1 MYLKPWTKKQ
11 IDHVVSQ
18 VDKTTI
24 IIYDEQEEEDKKPSR
39 QKLFSFFG
47 SFYCVTHRLAL
58 EKNTS
63 QTM

>member
-39 QKLFSFFG
+39 QKI
-47 SFYCVTHRLAL
+47 V
-58 EKNTS
+58 
-63 QTM
+63 